1 MKKFWNQIFRN
12 LLSAIVA
19 GICYAVFAYWENGTV
34 DLLTV
39 LAMIGVNFVLLC
51 LLCLI
56 APPLRKLTGH
66 DKKAENAREDCSED
80 SNETNSSAE

>member
-19 GICYAVFAYWENGTV
+19 GICYALFAFWENGEV
-34 DLLTV
+34 DFLVV
-39 LAMIGVNFVLLC
+39 LAMIGLNFVLLC

-56 APPLRKLTGH
+56 APPLRKLMGH
-66 DKKAENAREDCSED
+66 DKKMKDDYED
-80 SNETNSSAE
+80 SSEGNCEE

>member
-1 MKKFWNQIFRN
+1 MKKFLNQIFRN

-34 DLLTV
+34 NILTV
-39 LAMIGVNFVLLC
+39 LGMIGVNFVLLC

-66 DKKAENAREDCSED
+66 DKKMKDDYED
-80 SNETNSSAE
+80 SSEGNCEE

>member
-1 MKKFWNQIFRN
+1 MKRFWNQIFRN

-19 GICYAVFAYWENGTV
+19 GICYAVFAFWENGEV
-34 DLLTV
+34 DFLVV
-39 LAMIGVNFVLLC
+39 LAMIGLNFVLLC

-66 DKKAENAREDCSED
+66 DKKMKNDYED
-80 SNETNSSAE
+80 SSEGNCEE

>member
-19 GICYAVFAYWENGTV
+19 GICYAGFAYWENGTV
-34 DLLTV
+34 NLLTV
-39 LAMIGVNFVLLC
+39 LGMIGVNFVLLC

-56 APPLRKLTGH
+56 APPLRKLTEH
-66 DKKAENAREDCSED
+66 DKKMKDDYED
-80 SNETNSSAE
+80 SSEGNYEE

>member
-19 GICYAVFAYWENGTV
+19 GICYAGFAFWENGTV
-34 DLLTV
+34 DFLIALG
-39 LAMIGVNFVLLC
+39 MIGVNFVLLC

-56 APPLRKLTGH
+56 APPLRKLLGY
-66 DKKAENAREDCSED
+66 DKKAEENYED
-80 SNETNSSAE
+80 SSKGNCEE

>member
-1 MKKFWNQIFRN
+1 MKKFMNQIFRN

-19 GICYAVFAYWENGTV
+19 GACYALFAFWENGEV
-34 DLLTV
+34 DFLVV
-39 LAMIGVNFVLLC
+39 LAMIGLNFVLLC

-66 DKKAENAREDCSED
+66 DKKMKDGYED
-80 SNETNSSAE
+80 SSEGNCEE

>member
-34 DLLTV
+34 DFLIV
-39 LAMIGVNFVLLC
+39 LAMIGLNFVLLC

-66 DKKAENAREDCSED
+66 DKKMKDDYED
-80 SNETNSSAE
+80 SSEGNCEE

>member
-1 MKKFWNQIFRN
+1 MKKFLNQIYKN

-19 GICYAVFAYWENGTV
+19 GACYALFAYWENGAV
-34 DLLTV
+34 DFLVV
-39 LAMIGVNFVLLC
+39 LAMIGLNFVLLC

-66 DKKAENAREDCSED
+66 DKKTEDDYED
-80 SNETNSSAE
+80 SSEGNCEE

>member
-19 GICYAVFAYWENGTV
+19 GICYAGFAYWENGTV
-34 DLLTV
+34 DFLIV
-39 LAMIGVNFVLLC
+39 LGMIGVNFVLLC

-56 APPLRKLTGH
+56 APPLRKLLGY
-66 DKKAENAREDCSED
+66 DKKAEENYED
-80 SNETNSSAE
+80 SSEGNCEE

>member
-1 MKKFWNQIFRN
+1 MKKFLNQIYKN

-19 GICYAVFAYWENGTV
+19 GACYALFAFWENGEV
-34 DLLTV
+34 DFLVV
-39 LAMIGVNFVLLC
+39 LAMIGLNFVLLC

-66 DKKAENAREDCSED
+66 DKKAENDWGDCNED
-80 SNETNSSAE
+80 SSEKNSSDE

>member
-1 MKKFWNQIFRN
+1 MKKFLNQIYKN

-19 GICYAVFAYWENGTV
+19 GACYALFAFWENGEV
-34 DLLTV
+34 DFLVV
-39 LAMIGVNFVLLC
+39 LAMIGLNFVLLC

-66 DKKAENAREDCSED
+66 DKKTEDDCED
-80 SNETNSSAE
+80 SREGNCEE

>member
-56 APPLRKLTGH
+56 APPLRKLLGH
-66 DKKAENAREDCSED
+66 GKQAENACDDSGEDGSEG
-80 SNETNSSAE
+80 SNEE